1 MILFH
6 RESNRFLGSLFVS
19 GDEVGSMVDV
29 RDLMVVSCEVDS
41 RFPVVSDRFEYVWRF
56 CRLGQLLLL
65 CDMAV
70 FFIYDAD
77 ISFTGSFVSGGS
89 GKC

>member
-29 RDLMVVSCEVDS
+29 RDPMVVSCEVDS
-41 RFPVVSDRFEYVWRF
+41 RFPVASDRF
-56 CRLGQLLLL
+56 
-65 CDMAV
+65 
-70 FFIYDAD
+70 
-77 ISFTGSFVSGGS
+77 
-89 GKC
+89 